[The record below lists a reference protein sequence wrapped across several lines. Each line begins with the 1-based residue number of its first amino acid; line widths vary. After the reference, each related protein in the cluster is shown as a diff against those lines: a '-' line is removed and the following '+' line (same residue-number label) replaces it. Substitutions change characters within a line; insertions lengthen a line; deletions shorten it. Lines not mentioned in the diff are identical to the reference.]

1 MIKILKFKIFRY
13 GIISVIGYVWVLLL
27 INLLNNRF
35 SNLQSSIIAYGSWYG
50 IQFILQKQFIFDVV
64 QTDRVFIRYLIFLV
78 SNYILVVILHNTF
91 LLLIQDVFH
100 SVLLTAICIFPL
112 RYYILNKWVYG

>member
-1 MIKILKFKIFRY
+1 MIKILQFKIFRY
-13 GIISVIGYVWVLLL
+13 GLISVIGYVWVLLL